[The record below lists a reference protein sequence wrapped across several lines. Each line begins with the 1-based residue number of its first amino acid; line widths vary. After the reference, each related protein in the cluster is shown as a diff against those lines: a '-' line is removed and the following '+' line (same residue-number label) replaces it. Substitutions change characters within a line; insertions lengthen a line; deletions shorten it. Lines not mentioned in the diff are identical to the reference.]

1 MQPAGRGDVVPAKVP
16 HMGDVLG
23 RRIAAALIDTAII
36 TILLVVIAKTLGDE
50 EAANRSL
57 WAETEGAPRAL
68 FLLLTFAYFFG
79 SEAMSA
85 QTLGKRVMKIRVVNL
100 DGGKLTV
107 GAAAIRNLVRFVD
120 ALPIFYIVGAISVF
134 ATGERRAR
142 LGDLAAKTK
151 VVAED
156 APPPPP
162 SASDDRRDRP
172 EDDDIL
178 AQVLR

>member
-1 MQPAGRGDVVPAKVP
+1 
-16 HMGDVLG
+16 MGDVLG
-23 RRIAAALIDTAII
+23 RRIAAAIIDAAII
-36 TILLVVIAKTLGDE
+36 AILLVLIAKGLGE
-50 EAANRSL
+50 EGTTKRSL
-57 WAETEGAPRAL
+57 WAETEGGPRTL
-68 FLLLTFAYFFG
+68 FLVLTFAYFFG
-79 SEAMSA
+79 TEAMWA
-85 QTLGKRVMKIRVVNL
+85 QTLGKRVMKLRVVGV
-100 DGGKLTV
+100 DGGRLSI

-120 ALPIFYIVGAISVF
+120 ALPVLYIVGGIAVF

-151 VVAED
+151 VVADD

-162 SASDDRRDRP
+162 PSSGDRRDRP

>member
-1 MQPAGRGDVVPAKVP
+1 MIQAKVRR
-16 HMGDVLG
+16 MGDVLG

-50 EAANRSL
+50 EVANRSL
-57 WAETEGAPRAL
+57 WAETDGPPRAL
-68 FLLLTFAYFFG
+68 FIALTFAYFFG
-79 SEAMSA
+79 TEVMWA
-85 QTLGKRVMKIRVVNL
+85 QTLGKRVMKLRVVGV
-100 DGGKLTV
+100 DGGRLST

-120 ALPIFYIVGAISVF
+120 ALPIFYVVGAISVF

-142 LGDLAAKTK
+142 LGDLAANTK
-151 VVAED
+151 VVADD

-162 SASDDRRDRP
+162 PSPDDRRDRP